1 MVGVRREDHAGFPS
15 ASVLESTHA
24 IFWGVIVT
32 EAKGFVF
39 FWDVLDAFGG
49 TVVDQQLWVVGI
61 HFLIETRDSV
71 LVPVAEAVIEPDHVY
86 RAVIIEQLLDLIFV
100 VVVVNF
106 VVTLEVVGVSPVTSA
121 VVPADLELVFFTR
134 LLHHA
139 DRVTLVG
146 SVGDGEVLWV
156 VCSFSE
162 TFFLGGPHAETVVVL
177 GNKDE
182 VFHAGIF
189 GQAHELVGVEIG
201 WIKSFVEVHVG
212 LARDD
217 LMFVAT
223 FDAIHHAPANF
234 LTTDGG
240 RAPVD
245 KEAELGIAEPLK
257 ALFELLWCFVELR
270 CWGWLR

>member
-1 MVGVRREDHAGFPS
+1 MVGMRRQDHTGFPS
-15 ASVLESTHA
+15 ASVLEGTHA
-24 IFWGVIVT
+24 IFWGIIVT

-39 FWDVLDAFGG
+39 LRDVLNTLGG
-49 TVVDQQLWVVGI
+49 PVIDEQLWVVGI

-86 RAVIIEQLLDLIFV
+86 RAVFIEQLLDLIFV

-121 VVPADLELVFFTR
+121 VVPADLEVVFFTR

-177 GNKDE
+177 GNKNE
-182 VFHAGIF
+182 VLHAGIF
-189 GQAHELVGVEIG
+189 SEAHELVGVEIG
-201 WIKSFVEVHVG
+201 WIKSFVEVHVS

-223 FDAIHHAPANF
+223 FDAVHHAPADF
-234 LTTDGG
+234 FTTNSG
-240 RAPVD
+240 RTPVD
-245 KEAELGIAEPLK
+245 KETEFGIAEPLK
-257 ALFELLWCFVELR
+257 TLFELFWSFVELR
-270 CWGWLR
+270 CRSWPC

>member
-1 MVGVRREDHAGFPS
+1 M
-15 ASVLESTHA
+15 
-24 IFWGVIVT
+24 
-32 EAKGFVF
+32 
-39 FWDVLDAFGG
+39 
-49 TVVDQQLWVVGI
+49 
-61 HFLIETRDSV
+61 
-71 LVPVAEAVIEPDHVY
+71 VPVAEAVIEPDHVY
-86 RAVIIEQLLDLIFV
+86 RAVFIEQLLDLIFV

-106 VVTLEVVGVSPVTSA
+106 VVTLEVVGVSPVTGA

-139 DRVTLVG
+139 NRVTLVG

-162 TFFLGGPHAETVVVL
+162 TFFLGGPHAEAVVVL

-182 VFHAGIF
+182 VFHTGIF
-189 GQAHELVGVEIG
+189 SEAHELVGVEIG
-201 WIKSFVEVHVG
+201 WVEGFVEVHVG

-270 CWGWLR
+270 CWGWPR